1 MVLYIF
7 WTELRAGLQMDL
19 LVRLAT
25 GAQGSRLSA
34 LSCLGYLEYTPAAA
48 TTSGSSS
55 SLSTA
60 IIHLSRLLHHSNHT
74 YMVCQL
80 TIGRSTSCLLIQ
92 ERVSKRRFPRGCSE
106 PRFAESGSRSHP

>member
-48 TTSGSSS
+48 TTRVVPHHHYPQ
-55 SLSTA
+55 LS
-60 IIHLSRLLHHSNHT
+60 
-74 YMVCQL
+74 
-80 TIGRSTSCLLIQ
+80 STSVASSIIPTTHIWCA
-92 ERVSKRRFPRGCSE
+92 S
-106 PRFAESGSRSHP
+106 